1 MVSELSPRAPAA
13 HHRRVTTYLI
23 EIYVPRHSSPL
34 REGSAPQVRTIVVP
48 SDEIGYC
55 LVEAPSAVAAA
66 ELAATL
72 GLEPERIVEAV
83 AHEPKGLDDD

>member
-1 MVSELSPRAPAA
+1 MA
-13 HHRRVTTYLI
+13 TYLI
-23 EIYVPRHSSPL
+23 EIYVPRYSSPL
-34 REGSAPQVRTIVVP
+34 GGGSSPRVRTIVVP

-66 ELAATL
+66 ELAVTL